1 MKTEPNAHIVI
12 DANDRSSSFSWQK
25 IRPYAD
31 LLRSFVLRDWK
42 VRFGQTRLGFLWM
55 ILQPLITASLLTLV
69 FGLLVQRGN
78 APIPYP
84 LFVLSGWMGW
94 TFFSSASLQSVQLI
108 PQYQAMM
115 RKVYFPKAILPLS
128 KLIGLLPEF
137 CIALLMTLIYGAV
150 SGSLSIRALSV
161 PLFFPLLLFF
171 VFGTVAWFS
180 ALGGGYRDIQQLA
193 PYTFQMLFF
202 LSPVAYPFG
211 LLGQYLPE
219 WGKVLLYLNPMAG
232 CIDLFRYLLF
242 DGFELHSRV
251 LWSAAVALLL
261 AVSGAQKFAR
271 EERKWTEGL

>member
-1 MKTEPNAHIVI
+1 VKTEPSAYILI

-137 CIALLMTLIYGAV
+137 CIALLMTLVYGAV
-150 SGSLSIRALSV
+150 SGSLSIRALSA

-219 WGKVLLYLNPMAG
+219 WGKVVLYLNPMAG

-251 LWSAAVALLL
+251 LWSAAVALIL
-261 AVSGAQKFAR
+261 AVSGARKFAR